1 MSIIKVMSTNLSNK
15 IAAGEVVETLMN
27 VVKELTENSIDASS
41 DEIKIELVDSGIK
54 KIKVT
59 DNGKGMDKEDAIN
72 ALERHA
78 TSKLYTDD
86 DLFNINTLGF
96 RGEALPSIA
105 SVSKMI
111 IKTCDGNIG
120 TEVVIEGGK
129 IIDTKNSD
137 LRKGTSIEVSDI
149 FYNTPA
155 RLKYLKSLYTE
166 LANITSYVNKMALAN
181 PNIKFTLINNDK
193 IILNTDGSGNLLKVI
208 NNIYGLETVKKML
221 KIEAE
226 NDDYKIYGYISYP
239 EVNRSSRNN
248 ITLLV
253 NGRNVRNNDIIKNI
267 LEAYH
272 TFLPI
277 NRYPVVILNIESD
290 PSIID
295 VNIHPTK
302 MDIKF
307 SKIEELNSL
316 IYNTIKEDLLKLT
329 LIPEAKYEDRPIS
342 NISDITPI
350 NEKIDFKEKIEVK
363 PQYEDI
369 TFDLN
374 IKEEEFNYE
383 KEDESKEEQEE
394 KLKEIIP
401 LALVHGTYIIGENED
416 GMYIMDQ
423 HAVNERI
430 NYEFYKKELGKD
442 TKESIELLVPI
453 KIELSNNEYIILKE
467 HFNILENMN
476 FSFEEFGNNT
486 IIIRRHPIWI
496 KKDYTY
502 ESIRKIIDVI
512 VEKESFEKEKFNE
525 KIAITLACKMSIKAN
540 EHISIEEM
548 KALIERLRK
557 TNNPFTCPHGRPT
570 IISYSKYEL
579 QKMFKRV
586 M

>member
-1 MSIIKVMSTNLSNK
+1 MGIVKIMNENLSNK

-27 VVKELTENSIDASS
+27 VVKELVENSIDANSN
-41 DEIKIELVDSGIK
+41 EIKIELEESGLK

-59 DNGKGMDKEDAIN
+59 DNGKGMCKEDAIKS
-72 ALERHA
+72 LERHA

-86 DLFNINTLGF
+86 DLFNIHTLGF

-105 SVSKMI
+105 SVSKMT
-111 IKTCDGNIG
+111 IKTSNEEEG
-120 TEVVIEGGK
+120 TYLYIEGGN
-129 IIDTKNSD
+129 ILETKQSD
-137 LRKGTSIEVSDI
+137 LRKGTTIEVTDI

-166 LANITSYVNKMALAN
+166 LANITSYINKMALAN
-181 PNIKFTLINNDK
+181 PNIKFILINNEK
-193 IILNTDGSGNLLKVI
+193 LLLNTDGSNNLLKVI
-208 NNIYGLETVKKML
+208 NSIYGLDVVKKMV

-226 NDDYKIYGYISYP
+226 NDDYSISGYISYP

-253 NGRNVRNNDIIKNI
+253 NGRNVRNNDVIKTI

-277 NRYPVVILNIESD
+277 NRYPIVILNITSD

-307 SKIEELNSL
+307 SKLEELNNL
-316 IYNTIKEDLLKLT
+316 IYTTMRNDLKKLT
-329 LIPEAKYEDRPIS
+329 LIPEAKYEERPIS
-342 NISDITPI
+342 NISEVTTI
-350 NEKIDFKEKIEVK
+350 NNDIDFKDKEIIKPKFEEINFDFSTSIKESTEEYNQDEVK
-363 PQYEDI
+363 P
-369 TFDLN
+369 
-374 IKEEEFNYE
+374 KEKF
-383 KEDESKEEQEE
+383 KMIS
-394 KLKEIIP
+394 P

-430 NYEFYKKELGKD
+430 NYEYYKKELGKD
-442 TKESIELLVPI
+442 IVDTINLLVPI
-453 KIELSNNEYIILKE
+453 KIELSNNDYLILKQN
-467 HFNILENMN
+467 FNILEKIGIKY
-476 FSFEEFGNNT
+476 EEFGGNT
-486 IIIRRHPIWI
+486 ILIRSHPTWI
-496 KKDYTY
+496 KKDYTQ
-502 ESIRKIIDVI
+502 ESIRKIIEVI
-512 VEKESFEKEKFNE
+512 VEKEDFSKEKFNE

-548 KALIERLRK
+548 RKLIERLRE
-557 TNNPFTCPHGRPT
+557 TDNPFTCPHGRPT